1 MYESFYG
8 FKEKPFSLTPDPA
21 FLYLGSKHLRGL
33 TMLEYGLVNHV
44 GITVLTGAIGAG
56 KTTLIRKL
64 LNLIEVDVTVGL
76 ISNTHQSFGNLLQWV
91 AAAFDLDAKTES
103 KAILYDRFGQFLI
116 QEYAEGKRTL
126 LIIDEA
132 QNLSAMTLEEMRLLT
147 NINADKHQI
156 LQLMLVGQ
164 PELRETL
171 NRPDLRQ
178 FVQRIGV
185 DFHLAPLNSS
195 ETDEYIKHRLSVA
208 GGDDA
213 MFDDVARRFI
223 HHQCGGVPRLIN
235 SMCDTA
241 LVYGYAEEAKTI
253 SAELALATPPEVLRE
268 MGNSGRKWMSTD
280 FDWASIA
287 SRMTSVYEWLRDG
300 GSPPSCLRFSV

>member
-1 MYESFYG
+1 
-8 FKEKPFSLTPDPA
+8 
-21 FLYLGSKHLRGL
+21 
-33 TMLEYGLVNHV
+33 MLEYGLVNHV
-44 GITVLTGAIGAG
+44 GITILTGEIGAG

-64 LNLIEVDVTVGL
+64 LDLIEVDVTVGL

-91 AAAFDLDAKTES
+91 ATAFDLPAKTDS
-103 KAILYDRFGQFLI
+103 KAVLYDRFGQFLI
-116 QEYAEGKRTL
+116 QEYSEGRRTL

-185 DFHLAPLNSS
+185 DFHLAPLSSS
-195 ETDEYIKHRLSVA
+195 EADEYIKHRLGVA
-208 GGDDA
+208 GGDED
-213 MFDDVARRFI
+213 MFSAVARRYI
-223 HHQCGGVPRLIN
+223 YLQCGGVPRLIN

-241 LVYGYAEEAKTI
+241 LVYGYAEEASRI
-253 SAELALATPPEVLRE
+253 SAELVHDMVLERAESGLYGAGLMDHSDETVSIEARIESMNTMLETAKHDVKRE
-268 MGNSGRKWMSTD
+268 EEESKPISAANT
-280 FDWASIA
+280 
-287 SRMTSVYEWLRDG
+287 
-300 GSPPSCLRFSV
+300 